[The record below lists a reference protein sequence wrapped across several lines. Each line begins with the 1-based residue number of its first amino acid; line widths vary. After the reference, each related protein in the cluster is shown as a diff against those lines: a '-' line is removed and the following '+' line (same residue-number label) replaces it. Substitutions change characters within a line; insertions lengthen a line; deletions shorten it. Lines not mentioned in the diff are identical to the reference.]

1 MLSNPSRR
9 SSPGESGLGPEVQT
23 QGSVCRARSR
33 VHRNPGASRSGGRSF
48 LQVLWAGGGHG
59 AASADSGERS
69 RERLGRGAFACHC
82 SLFVGTLLPAK
93 ASSVLLWAPPAASG
107 RRGQAGLG
115 EVERFIPGEQA
126 TRADAALPAGVTAVP
141 VPAVR
146 GVGWARRAGSRAAGE
161 LGDVGE
167 VLWPRR

>member
-1 MLSNPSRR
+1 MSLGWGQRSRR
-9 SSPGESGLGPEVQT
+9 RVRCAGRGAGSTGTPEQA
-23 QGSVCRARSR
+23 GR
-33 VHRNPGASRSGGRSF
+33 GGRSF

-59 AASADSGERS
+59 TASADSGERS

-126 TRADAALPAGVTAVP
+126 AGERRGCQSRCRPPVGVPALRGLDTGPRSSGVAARRPFAPTLDAAAPE
-141 VPAVR
+141 
-146 GVGWARRAGSRAAGE
+146 GE
-161 LGDVGE
+161 
-167 VLWPRR
+167 